1 MPDGAV
7 APMRGAGSGQRHDRG
22 GWNVVSQQATGAAW
36 WKRQLA
42 RNCAQPDDLHLLA
55 RQCEQLHPDEQH
67 IGFEQVLRLLADVG
81 LTPGGGLA
89 PGRAA
94 PGKAAPGLASAD
106 PVMLW
111 VSLLADS
118 GAYESAAM
126 AIMPSDAV
134 YSGGRRADGL
144 HNAQVT
150 LPGGA
155 VADCRAA
162 RSQAMA
168 WLAALLRALAHAM
181 LKRY

>member
-1 MPDGAV
+1 MAARQSGHGLIAGDG
-7 APMRGAGSGQRHDRG
+7 S
-22 GWNVVSQQATGAAW
+22 VVSQEATGAAW

-81 LTPGGGLA
+81 FAPGGGLA
-89 PGRAA
+89 PGKAA
-94 PGKAAPGLASAD
+94 PGKAAPGLASAH

-144 HNAQVT
+144 HSAQVT

-155 VADCRAA
+155 AADSRAA

-181 LKRY
+181 LKRH

>member
-1 MPDGAV
+1 M
-7 APMRGAGSGQRHDRG
+7 
-22 GWNVVSQQATGAAW
+22 SQEATGAAW
-36 WKRQLA
+36 WERQLA
-42 RNCAQPDDLHLLA
+42 RNCAQPDDLHLVA

-81 LTPGGGLA
+81 LAPGG
-89 PGRAA
+89 AA
-94 PGKAAPGLASAD
+94 PALAGTD

-111 VSLLADS
+111 ASLLADS
-118 GAYESAAM
+118 GAYESAALAM
-126 AIMPSDAV
+126 MPCDAV
-134 YSGGRRADGL
+134 YSGGRLADGM
-144 HNAQVT
+144 HTAQVV

-155 VADCRAA
+155 AAHSRAA

>member
-1 MPDGAV
+1 MGLIAGDG
-7 APMRGAGSGQRHDRG
+7 S
-22 GWNVVSQQATGAAW
+22 VVSQEATGAVW

-67 IGFEQVLRLLADVG
+67 IGFEQVLRLLADA
-81 LTPGGGLA
+81 GLA
-89 PGRAA
+89 PGKAA
-94 PGKAAPGLASAD
+94 PDKAAPGLASAD

-111 VSLLADS
+111 ASLLADS

-144 HNAQVT
+144 HSAQVT

-155 VADCRAA
+155 AADSRAA

-181 LKRY
+181 LKRH